1 MRSPCQVNLPCLR
14 TILNFYFCAHFY
26 SGALFNPK
34 RMFSQLENIKGKFI
48 EVGKTLSDPAAMA
61 DMKRFAQLNKEY
73 RELEKIVLVYDRY
86 SLVLGNIETNK
97 QILNTESD
105 EEFRELA
112 KNDLAQLEA
121 EKEKIED
128 ELRSLL
134 VPKEPE
140 DERDVL
146 LEIRAGTGGDEASLF
161 AGDLARMYTRYC
173 ETLGWKVTIANAND
187 GTAGG
192 YKEIVLEITGEN
204 VYGKLKFESGV
215 HRVQRIPVTEAK
227 GRVHT
232 SASSVA
238 VLPEADEVDVQ
249 INDADIKMDVF
260 RSSGAGGQHVNRT
273 ESAVRLTHIPT
284 GTVVECQA
292 ERSQHKNR
300 EQAMK
305 MLKTRIYEAAVR
317 KHEDAIAARRKT
329 LVSTGD
335 RSAKIRTYNYPQGRI
350 TDHRINLSVYN
361 LEAFMNG
368 DIGDMIN
375 ALAVAEQSEK
385 LKEGGVA
392 F

>member
-1 MRSPCQVNLPCLR
+1 
-14 TILNFYFCAHFY
+14 
-26 SGALFNPK
+26 
-34 RMFSQLENIKGKFI
+34 MFSQLENIKGKFI
-48 EVGKTLSDPAAMA
+48 EVGKMLSDPATMA

-73 RELEKIVLVYDRY
+73 KELEKVVQVYERY
-86 SLVLGNIETNK
+86 KLVLGNIETNK
-97 QILNTESD
+97 EILNTESD

-112 KNDLAQLEA
+112 KNDLAQLETD
-121 EKEKIED
+121 KENIEE

-173 ETLGWKVTIANAND
+173 ELQGWTVTIANASD

-192 YKEIVLEITGEN
+192 YKEIVLEIKGEN

-215 HRVQRIPVTEAK
+215 HRVQRIPETEAK

-232 SASSVA
+232 SAVTVA
-238 VLPEADEVDVQ
+238 VLPEADEVEVH
-249 INDADIKMDVF
+249 INEADIKLDVF
-260 RSSGAGGQHVNRT
+260 RASGAGGQHVNRT

-300 EQAMK
+300 EAAMK
-305 MLKTRIYEAAVR
+305 MLKTRIYESAVR
-317 KHEDAIAARRKT
+317 KHEEEIAARRKT

-350 TDHRINLSVYN
+350 TDHRINMSMYN
-361 LEAFMNG
+361 LDAFMNG
-368 DIGDMIN
+368 EISEMID